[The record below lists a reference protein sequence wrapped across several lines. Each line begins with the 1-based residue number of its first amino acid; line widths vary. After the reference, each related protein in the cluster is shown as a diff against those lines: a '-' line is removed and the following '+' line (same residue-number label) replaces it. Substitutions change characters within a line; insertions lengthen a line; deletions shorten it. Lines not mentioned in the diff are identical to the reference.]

1 MKVFLTVGSQLPFDR
16 LAAAVDAWAQAAGK
30 SHVVTGQ
37 IGDTT
42 TPPRHFEWSA
52 ELEPQ
57 AFRVAV
63 ESADIIVGHAGTGT
77 IMAALCAGKSV
88 VVLARR
94 KALQETR
101 NDHQV
106 ATVERFSDLPGFHGT
121 ADADEIPSLIEAAL
135 VGLESPP
142 AGNKIGTPAGAP
154 VRSSLRLHAQ
164 GPIVERL
171 RSFLDEALS

>member
-16 LAAAVDAWAQAAGK
+16 LAAAVDAWAQAGGK
-30 SHVVTGQ
+30 GHDIKGQ
-37 IGDTT
+37 LGDTT
-42 TPPRHFEWSA
+42 MPPLHFEWSA
-52 ELEPQ
+52 ELDPRD
-57 AFRVAV
+57 FRVAI
-63 ESADIIVGHAGTGT
+63 ESADLIVGHAGTGT

-106 ATVERFSDLPGFHGT
+106 ATVKRFSDLPGFHGT
-121 ADADEIPSLIEAAL
+121 ADIDEIPGLIEAAL
-135 VGLESPP
+135 
-142 AGNKIGTPAGAP
+142 AGISAGISAGTPARNP
-154 VRSSLRLHAQ
+154 FRLHAQ